1 MLTYILIGICVAIAL
16 GAFLA
21 GDPRF
26 GGNDLRQ
33 DFGVAR
39 FFVGE
44 GEIYRLVTS
53 GFLHDG
59 PFHLMFNMFGLW
71 ILGSMLE
78 PSVGRLRFGLIY
90 FVSLLCGSL
99 AVVAFSPETNS
110 VGASGAIFGLMGAA
124 IVIMRNRGINPME
137 SGLGLWL
144 GLNLLITFTYPNIS
158 IAGHLGGLAGGV
170 LVAAILYELPPR
182 VRMPAVVP
190 LALSAA
196 VGVLAVVLSVAASA

>member
-1 MLTYILIGICVAIAL
+1 MLTYILIGICVAIAF

-26 GGNDLRQ
+26 GGGDLRQ

-44 GEIYRLVTS
+44 GEVYRLLTS
-53 GFLHDG
+53 GFLHDRIY
-59 PFHLMFNMFGLW
+59 HLFFNMFGLW

-90 FVSLLCGSL
+90 FVSLLSGSL
-99 AVVAFSPETNS
+99 AIVAFSPGTNS

-158 IAGHLGGLAGGV
+158 IAGHLGGLVGGA
-170 LVAAILYELPPR
+170 LVAAVLYELPQR
-182 VRMPAVVP
+182 VKMPT
-190 LALSAA
+190 LAPTALAA
-196 VGVLAVVLSVAASA
+196 ALGVLSVALAIAVSA